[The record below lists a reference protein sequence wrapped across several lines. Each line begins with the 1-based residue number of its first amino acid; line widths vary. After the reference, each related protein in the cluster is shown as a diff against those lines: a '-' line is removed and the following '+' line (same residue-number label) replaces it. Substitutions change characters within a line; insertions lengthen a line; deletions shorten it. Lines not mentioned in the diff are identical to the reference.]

1 MEGKMA
7 YGSLKEKK
15 WQKSKV
21 ILVVQ
26 RSGVVETKLGVHGVL
41 SQPVPLT
48 LN

>member
-1 MEGKMA
+1 MA
-7 YGSLKEKK
+7 ALRKK

-21 ILVVQ
+21 ILVV